1 MRHADSAGAGLA
13 SVVLEAAVAGW
24 RGSSWCVYIEATAGL
39 CGSRVVLE
47 SLRVSHSFFEVKS
60 EVSKDRSGTKQKRLL
75 YFIQKLT
82 PKEDKYLARSI
93 MKFDII

>member
-1 MRHADSAGAGLA
+1 MRMRGGLA

-47 SLRVSHSFFEVKS
+47 SLRVEIYV
-60 EVSKDRSGTKQKRLL
+60 EATAGLDPR
-75 YFIQKLT
+75 
-82 PKEDKYLARSI
+82 
-93 MKFDII
+93 